1 MLCSKPFVSGSLPF
15 GCGQC
20 LPCRISRRRVWVHR
34 MMLESLCH
42 SDSSFVTLTYAPDQL
57 PEGATVVPKHT
68 QDWLKR
74 LRKLVGPLRLRY
86 FLVGE
91 YGELTQRPH
100 YHAAVFGLAQSSQKL
115 VEESWGLGHV
125 LVGSLTKDS
134 CAYIAQY
141 VTKKMTSKADARL
154 GGRHP
159 EFARM
164 SLRPGIGARF
174 LERVVPLLSPRVLE
188 LCGGDVPRVLRHGS
202 SDLPLGRYLRSKLR
216 GAVFDEK
223 AIENVVS
230 ASLASWSSEMRE
242 LFSGAFTGS
251 SGCSSSL
258 SQIVVDRDAQKLLNG
273 NARFEIFKKR
283 GSI

>member
-1 MLCSKPFVSGSLPF
+1 
-15 GCGQC
+15 
-20 LPCRISRRRVWVHR
+20 